1 MTPMRI
7 VLSILAIASGAVVT
21 FALLLDSSPT
31 KLPLLVASLSVF
43 GIVIGIL
50 GFGLAGSAART
61 GEEGRMGRAL
71 LIAFVG
77 GLFVLAAAGSLGF
90 AIVLGILA
98 GGVA

>member
-7 VLSILAIASGAVVT
+7 VLWILAIASGAVAT
-21 FALLLDSSPT
+21 YALFLDNSST
-31 KLPLLVASLSVF
+31 KLPLLVASLAVC
-43 GIVIGIL
+43 GIVIGVL
-50 GFGLAGSAART
+50 GFSLAGSAVRVGEDGRT
-61 GEEGRMGRAL
+61 GRAV

-77 GLFVLAAAGSLGF
+77 GLFVLAAAGSLGM